1 MYKLHITTQNSK
13 DWKAIRS
20 VEKKITDVLFLFFFF
35 LFFSSLFL
43 HFFLLSSPPPFF
55 IFFFFFFLGG
65 NLKASPNSNVFSY
78 IWCWSSF
85 TDLFDFCNRCVIRQ
99 TSPTTERL
107 SASVRSCLAAPCPT
121 ITKTVISSYTEH
133 TAGRTPRG
141 WRQTLVTVVHVA
153 KTCRPLTR
161 TMSIRRTY
169 NYDV

>member
-20 VEKKITDVLFLFFFF
+20 VEKKWQTFFFFSFFFSFFFVLFSLIFSSFLPPPLSFFFF
-35 LFFSSLFL
+35 LG
-43 HFFLLSSPPPFF
+43 
-55 IFFFFFFLGG
+55 GG